1 MADLLFLNPEDCVLD
16 FQPLDCGLNHFG
28 SICKPN
34 GGSRGE
40 ARVGGGGGGGGA
52 RADPPPH
59 IFLDQI
65 EARGKEKLFEGDR
78 PPPSPLSKGLDD
90 WLPPPLISMSGSSTE
105 NDADYGFLNRF
116 TFL

>member
-40 ARVGGGGGGGGA
+40 ARVGGGGRGA
-52 RADPPPH
+52 PP
-59 IFLDQI
+59 IFFRPK
-65 EARGKEKLFEGDR
+65 RGPRERK
-78 PPPSPLSKGLDD
+78 
-90 WLPPPLISMSGSSTE
+90 
-105 NDADYGFLNRF
+105 
-116 TFL
+116 TF